1 MDDFTVGRTLVLAP
15 GVRRVVAPNG
25 GPLTGPG
32 TNSYVL
38 GNGRRVVLDP
48 GPADPAHLERLAGA
62 CEGRCEFIMVSHTHP
77 DHSPGAAPL
86 AAALGVPLVGLPPP
100 ETGPQDRSFRPERVP
115 ADGEVF
121 AFDGFE
127 LVAVHTP
134 GHASNH
140 VCWLLRPLDWLFTG
154 DHLMGGSTVVIA
166 PPDGNM
172 NAYLASLQ
180 RLKSLPI
187 ARLAPGHGPVLEDP
201 VAVVDAVIAHRLRRE
216 ARVVDALAAAAQP
229 ATADD
234 LVARVYADTPV
245 ALHPL
250 ARLSLQ
256 AHLEKLVEDGRAVS
270 TAEGRYRLRQAG

>member
-1 MDDFTVGRTLVLAP
+1 MDDFTVGRSVWLAP

-38 GNGRRVVLDP
+38 GESTRVVLDP
-48 GPADPAHLERLAGA
+48 GPAEPAHLECLAA
-62 CEGRCEFIMVSHTHP
+62 LCEGRCAFIAVSHTHP

-100 ETGPQDRSFRPERVP
+100 EVGPQDRSFRPDRVP
-115 ADGEVF
+115 GDGEIF
-121 AFDGFE
+121 GFDDCE

-140 VCWLLRPLDWLFTG
+140 VCWLLRPLNWLFTG

-172 NAYLASLQ
+172 NAYLASLR

-187 ARLAPGHGPVLEDP
+187 TRLAPGHGGILAEPA
-201 VAVVDAVIAHRLRRE
+201 AVVDHVIAHRLRRE
-216 ARVVDALAAAAQP
+216 ARVIDALAAAQP
-229 ATADD
+229 ANADE
-234 LVARVYADTPV
+234 LVATVYADTPV
-245 ALHPL
+245 QLHPL
-250 ARLSLQ
+250 ARLSLH
-256 AHLEKLVEDGRAVS
+256 AHLDKLVEDGRAF
-270 TAEGRYRLRQAG
+270 AAADGRYGLHEAG

>member
-1 MDDFTVGRTLVLAP
+1 MDDFTVGRSVWLAP

-38 GNGRRVVLDP
+38 GESARVVLDP
-48 GPADPAHLERLAGA
+48 GPAEPAHLQRLAA
-62 CEGRCEFIMVSHTHP
+62 LCEGRCAFIAVSHTHP

-100 ETGPQDRSFRPERVP
+100 EAGPQDRSFRPDRVP
-115 ADGEVF
+115 GDGEVF
-121 AFDGFE
+121 DFDDCE

-140 VCWLLRPLDWLFTG
+140 VCWLLKPLNWLFTG

-172 NAYLASLQ
+172 NAYLASLR

-187 ARLAPGHGPVLEDP
+187 SRLAPGHGGILAEPA
-201 VAVVDAVIAHRLRRE
+201 AVVDHVIAHRLRRE
-216 ARVVDALAAAAQP
+216 ARVIDALAAAQP
-229 ATADD
+229 ANADE
-234 LVARVYADTPV
+234 LVATVYADTPV
-245 ALHPL
+245 QLHPL

-256 AHLEKLVEDGRAVS
+256 AHLDKLVEDGRAF
-270 TAEGRYRLRQAG
+270 AAADGRYGLHEAG